1 MSPVVMLMLLLLLLL
16 LGAVAVGV
24 ALFFFQRYSN
34 PEPSLLQQRLT
45 GLKDRQQQDDKSF
58 QNTDQAQRVSKLYK
72 GSVYSN
78 EAFGQSLERFRLF
91 RFLKLRMHQAGML
104 YPDKYMLRFMFIP
117 LVLGLLLSFV
127 AGVLAIIGALVIVGI
142 AYLNVVL
149 KRSKRYGKFVAQ
161 LPDALSMVTSSLRAG
176 HSFQSAMGMVSSEMG
191 DPIASEFS
199 TLVRD
204 INLGIPVK
212 EALSRMV
219 NRLDTLPDVRM
230 FSTAVTIQREAGGNL
245 AEVLE
250 KLGYTIRERFKL
262 KRQIAAL
269 TGQSR
274 MTGYVLGAAPCL
286 LLAFLSLIMYPYV
299 QPLYEDNI
307 GHIVLVIILVMQ
319 CIGFYVMKKII
330 DIRV

>member
-1 MSPVVMLMLLLLLLL
+1 MSPMLMLVMLLVLLL
-16 LGAVAVGV
+16 LGAVAIGV
-24 ALFFFQRYSN
+24 ALFFFQRYTN

-45 GLKDRQQQDDKSF
+45 SFKDRQQKE
-58 QNTDQAQRVSKLYK
+58 DQSSQESEQSQRVSKLYK

-78 EAFGQSLERFRLF
+78 EVLGKALERFRLF
-91 RFLKLRMHQAGML
+91 QLLKLRMHQAGML
-104 YPDKYMLRFMFIP
+104 HPDQYILKFMLIP
-117 LVLGLLLSFV
+117 LVLGLVLSC
-127 AGVLAIIGALVIVGI
+127 IVGI
-142 AYLNVVL
+142 FAIMGTAIILSCAYLNVIF
-149 KRSKRYGKFVAQ
+149 KRSKRYAQFITQ
-161 LPDALSMVTSSLRAG
+161 LPDALSMITSSLRAG
-176 HSFQSAMGMVSSEMG
+176 HSFQSAMSMVSTEMG
-191 DPIASEFS
+191 EPIASEFS
-199 TLVRD
+199 SVVRD

-219 NRLDTLPDVRM
+219 NRLGTLPDVRM

-274 MTGYVLGAAPCL
+274 MTGYVLGGAPFL
-286 LLAFLSLIMYPYV
+286 LLAFLSVVMYGYV
-299 QPLYEDNI
+299 QPLYETDL
-307 GHIVLVIILVMQ
+307 GHIILGAIFVMQ
-319 CIGFYVMKKII
+319 CVGFFVMKKII